1 MGADNLLVNGDFPPR
16 SDGGVPSHWETW
28 KPSWENAC
36 CETRATTEGLVMSS
50 PNEPHGVGGVDQTVS
65 GIRGGQAYAVAAEF
79 EASDVSAPARAL
91 IVRVVWLAEGKPLH
105 PAGEMARGL
114 AIDGSGGRFED
125 TFVAPEGA
133 DGARVSL
140 EAKWLEGGVVTWK
153 AARFEETEPP
163 EPRRVNIATVYYR
176 PSNSTPER
184 NIELYCD
191 HIDEAGRMGADIV
204 CLPEGMTVVGTGL
217 NYGQSA
223 QPIPGPASERLG
235 AAAKKNRLWV
245 VACFNE
251 VDGSTLYNTAILF
264 DRDGRIAGKY
274 RKVHL
279 PREEWR
285 QGITPGDSYPV
296 FETDFGTIAMQICY
310 DYFFPEPEAAFALA
324 GAEIIF
330 APTWGTTFKDSEGR
344 VQGENMFRVRARDN
358 GVYMV
363 PSVFDGHSLV
373 IDPLGRILAS
383 SDGQDGVF
391 MAEVDLNQRDPLQ
404 WVGHWRT
411 LARRHRM
418 PETYRGLAEST

>member
-1 MGADNLLVNGDFPPR
+1 MGADNLLVNGDFPVR

-28 KPSWENAC
+28 GPSWENAC
-36 CETRATTEGLVMSS
+36 CDVRSTADGLVMSS
-50 PNEPHGVGGVDQTVS
+50 EGESHGVGGVDQTIA

-79 EASDVSAPARAL
+79 DAPGIPTPDRSL
-91 IVRVVWLAEGKPLH
+91 IVRVAWLSEGRALH
-105 PAGEMARGL
+105 PAGLLAGGL
-114 AIDGSGGRFED
+114 VMDGSRGSYDD
-125 TFVAPEGA
+125 TLIAPEGA

-140 EAKWLEGGVVTWK
+140 EAKWLQGGSVTWK
-153 AARFEETEPP
+153 SARFAEAEAPA
-163 EPRRVNIATVYYR
+163 PRPVKIATVYYR
-176 PSNSTPER
+176 PSGGTPET
-184 NIELYCD
+184 NIESYCD
-191 HIDEAGRMGADIV
+191 HVDEAGRMGADIV
-204 CLPEGMTVVGTGL
+204 CLPEGMTLVGTGL

-223 QPIPGPASERLG
+223 QPISGPATERLS
-235 AAAKKNRLWV
+235 AAAKRNRLWV

-264 DRDGRIAGKY
+264 DRGGNIAGKY

-285 QGITPGDSYPV
+285 QGITPGDVYPV

-330 APTWGTTFKDSEGR
+330 APTWGSTGKDRDGC
-344 VQGENMFRVRARDN
+344 VGGENMFRVRARDN

-363 PSVFDGHSLV
+363 PSVFDGNSLV
-373 IDPLGRILAS
+373 IDPLGRVLAS
-383 SDGQDGVF
+383 SDGRTGVF
-391 MAEVDLNQRDPLQ
+391 MAEVDLADRDALR
-404 WVGHWRT
+404 WVGYWRT

-418 PETYRGLAEST
+418 PQTYGDLTEPA

>member
-16 SDGGVPSHWETW
+16 SDGGVPSHWEVWT
-28 KPSWENAC
+28 PSWENAC